1 MRYKKISGMTL
12 MEICVV
18 MFIFS
23 FFLIAFYGAMNFGLK
38 AWKIAEV
45 RSDLKVTAA
54 WVLRRMIAELEN
66 SNSLAIQTFTAA
78 DPNLPS
84 YICFE
89 TPVYNG
95 EIQHDAGS
103 GKLLW
108 QGHIIYYDIKDNND
122 NIFNR
127 KILYR
132 RYIPH
137 NKTSPYKSD
146 NRFLATFLPDIA
158 DYTDDRTLLTSE
170 EQKGQTL
177 KKLCDKI
184 KSITLYEAYGMV
196 DIELNFQENFR
207 KSKDARVSFS
217 SNGNDKSGTE
227 VYSLKGSVKPRN

>member
-1 MRYKKISGMTL
+1 MRYKKISGLTL

-23 FFLIAFYGAMNFGLK
+23 FFLIAFYAAMNFGLK

-54 WVLRRMIAELEN
+54 WVLKRMIAELEN
-66 SNSLAIQTFTAA
+66 ANSIAIQTCATS
-78 DPNLPS
+78 DPNLSS

-95 EIQHDAGS
+95 EIQHDSGS

-108 QGHIIYYDIKDNND
+108 QGHIIYYDIKDNED

-132 RYIPH
+132 RYVPH

-146 NRFLATFLPDIA
+146 NRFLATFLSDISN
-158 DYTDDRTLLTSE
+158 YTDDRSLSSAE
-170 EQKGQTL
+170 ENEGQIL

-217 SNGNDKSGTE
+217 AGGNDKSGTE